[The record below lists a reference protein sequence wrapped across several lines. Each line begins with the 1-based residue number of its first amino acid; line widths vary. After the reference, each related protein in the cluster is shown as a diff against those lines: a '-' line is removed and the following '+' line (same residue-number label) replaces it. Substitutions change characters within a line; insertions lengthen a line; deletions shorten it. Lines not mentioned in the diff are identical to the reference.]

1 MGNFRI
7 IEPDYTN
14 IEKAFKDLK
23 SGFKNEYSQNL
34 KATLFKGT
42 FRLEVKV
49 TNFVDED
56 ECIGFVEGYG
66 FQYLHKT
73 GNSLW
78 FEYPEG
84 QVADS
89 KHIKDANFGD
99 KYGSARIYKSIWG
112 SSEPWVVEENNS
124 GCASYSHFKT
134 FEEAYNSAKN
144 KRVINV
150 DENDYFEEF
159 GKPFKGVSD
168 SRRIKDAN
176 DTPDVLD
183 GILMIAFNDGEEED
197 GYNEVKSHA
206 NEQGE
211 IGGVKYE
218 TYDTDNQDGVT
229 LIDLCALTNDANAFV
244 KALLNE
250 WGVIDSVADIEFEAS
265 ENMQEVSDSHK
276 VKDDMFFGNT
286 YGYDYEDEEGGD
298 YLVYDF
304 DGCEMKYFVNKDDA
318 IDFCERNSYARGVMD
333 YEGNT
338 IWKKGKGWVSD
349 SRRVSDMIKPAHL
362 RGYAINQRKKRR
374 GGENPDKLSR
384 VEGDVLDENMDSNGI
399 YDSHRVSDMT
409 KPAHLRGYA
418 ERYRQKRRAKQG
430 QVSREEKVDEDDTI
444 DKGNIADSRDARFF
458 VYKNRQDVTPDK
470 EGFLK
475 KADAIAFAK
484 TMLDDN
490 DRTMVEVYR
499 YDEND
504 DWGDVEQVVWTSNNQ
519 PKTDLEYW
527 GVKEVEIKK
536 VKEGD
541 YFTLKPIPE
550 PKESQVWVKG
560 GYDRAYKEYEAYKF
574 SDVNSYRGFKANK
587 KVYVGFIF

>member
-1 MGNFRI
+1 MGDFRI
-7 IEPDYTN
+7 IERDFTN

-34 KATLFKGT
+34 KATLFKGAS
-42 FRLEVKV
+42 RLEVKAS
-49 TNFVDED
+49 NFVNED

-66 FQYLHKT
+66 FQYQHKT

-89 KHIKDANFGD
+89 KRIKDANFGD

-112 SSEPWVVEENNS
+112 KSEPWVVEENLS
-124 GCASYSHFKT
+124 GSAGYSHFKT
-134 FEEAYNSAKN
+134 FEEAYNSVKN
-144 KRVINV
+144 SRRVINV
-150 DENDYFEEF
+150 DEDDYLEEF

-168 SRRIKDAN
+168 SRKIKDA
-176 DTPDVLD
+176 DDAPDVLD
-183 GILMIAFNDGEEED
+183 GILLIAFNDGEEEN
-197 GYNEVKSHA
+197 GYEEVNSHA

-211 IGGVKYE
+211 IEGVKYE
-218 TYDTDNQDGVT
+218 TYDTDTQDGVT
-229 LIDLCALTNDANAFV
+229 LIDLCALTDDANAFV
-244 KALLNE
+244 KALLEE
-250 WGVIDSVADIEFEAS
+250 WGVIDIVADIEFEAS
-265 ENMQEVSDSHK
+265 DNMKGEVSDSRK
-276 VKDDMFFGNT
+276 
-286 YGYDYEDEEGGD
+286 
-298 YLVYDF
+298 
-304 DGCEMKYFVNKDDA
+304 
-318 IDFCERNSYARGVMD
+318 
-333 YEGNT
+333 
-338 IWKKGKGWVSD
+338 
-349 SRRVSDMIKPAHL
+349 VSDMTNPAHL
-362 RGYAINQRKKRR
+362 RGYADKYRKKRR
-374 GGENPDKLSR
+374 ENPDKLGR
-384 VEGDVLDENMDSNGI
+384 VEGDVLDEDMDRNGI

-430 QVSREEKVDEDDTI
+430 QVSREEKVDEDDTT
-444 DKGNIADSRDARFF
+444 DKSNISDSRDARFF

-470 EGFLK
+470 EGFVK

-484 TMLDDN
+484 TMVDED
-490 DRTMVEVYR
+490 DRTMVDVYR

-504 DWGDVEQVVWTSNNQ
+504 EWGDVEQVVWTSNSQ

-536 VKEGD
+536 VKEGE

-560 GYDRAYKEYEAYKF
+560 GYDRSYKEYDAYKY
-574 SDVNSYRGFKANK
+574 SDVNSYRGFKPNK
-587 KVYVGFIF
+587 KVYVGFTF